1 MNTRLAALPRPHL
14 RRATGFTLIELM
26 ITVAIVAILATI
38 AYPNYR
44 NYVLRG
50 QIIDATNGLSA
61 LQANMERF
69 YQDNRRYD
77 TVTSGGTTFTT
88 PCQATDGSL
97 TIGSFTLSCSA
108 IGAAPAQTYTLQ
120 AVGSGSTAGF
130 VYTVDNLNTK
140 STAATASGWVACP
153 NTWETKAGQC

>member
-1 MNTRLAALPRPHL
+1 
-14 RRATGFTLIELM
+14 M

-50 QIIDATNGLSA
+50 QLVNATNGLSA

-77 TVTSGGTTFTT
+77 TVTSGGTTSTT

-108 IGAAPAQTYTLQ
+108 LGAAPAQTYTLQ
-120 AVGSGSTAGF
+120 AAGNTGTSVAGF
-130 VYTVDNLNTK
+130 TYTVDNTNAK
-140 STAATASGWVACP
+140 STVI
-153 NTWETKAGQC
+153 AGQSSSWNTTGMTCWVTKEGPTC